1 MNNNQNK
8 AIYQAKHAFNGNS
21 SQSQLS
27 FNAGAR
33 IIAAQN
39 QLGQWWWG
47 NCNGQVSFMLCLFL
61 DIMSCLC
68 SVLGKGGIC
77 VGVYVCMVGLSIRL
91 NHILLGAY

>member
-1 MNNNQNK
+1 MNNNQQK

-27 FNAGAR
+27 FVAGAR

-47 NCNGQVSFMLCLFL
+47 NCNGQVSTFCLCL
-61 DIMSCLC
+61 DIMSCLVWC
-68 SVLGKGGIC
+68 W
-77 VGVYVCMVGLSIRL
+77 
-91 NHILLGAY
+91 

>member
-1 MNNNQNK
+1 MNNQNK

-27 FNAGAR
+27 FTAGTR

-47 NCNGQVSFMLCLFL
+47 NCNGKVSLFL
-61 DIMSCLC
+61 CVWDIMSCVFVC
-68 SVLGKGGIC
+68 W
-77 VGVYVCMVGLSIRL
+77 GVRPQCNIWFWFK
-91 NHILLGAY
+91 A

>member
-1 MNNNQNK
+1 MNNPK

-47 NCNGQVSFMLCLFL
+47 NCNGKVSFYMFY
-61 DIMSCLC
+61 
-68 SVLGKGGIC
+68 VLWT
-77 VGVYVCMVGLSIRL
+77 
-91 NHILLGAY
+91 

>member
-1 MNNNQNK
+1 MNNPK
-8 AIYQAKHAFNGNS
+8 AIYQAKHTFNGNS

-47 NCNGQVSFMLCLFL
+47 NCNGKVSFYLCVV
-61 DIMSCLC
+61 DIMSCVFVLC
-68 SVLGKGGIC
+68 
-77 VGVYVCMVGLSIRL
+77 
-91 NHILLGAY
+91 

>member
-27 FNAGAR
+27 FVAGAK

-61 DIMSCLC
+61 DIMSCFVLC
-68 SVLGKGGIC
+68 WGR
-77 VGVYVCMVGLSIRL
+77 GVYV
-91 NHILLGAY
+91 